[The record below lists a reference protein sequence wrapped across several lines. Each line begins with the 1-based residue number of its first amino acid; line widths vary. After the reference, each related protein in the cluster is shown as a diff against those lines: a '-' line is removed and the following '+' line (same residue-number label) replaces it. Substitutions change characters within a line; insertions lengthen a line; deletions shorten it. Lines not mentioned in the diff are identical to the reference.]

1 MRGSF
6 SPLLRYRYSLTK
18 SSGEVP
24 LLNQL
29 NILPPEA
36 FNEETFDQIQREL
49 VTRIHLQNSF
59 NMEDVRLVA
68 GVDLAYWEDGDRT
81 LAVCC
86 ISVVDYTTHE
96 IVETKSLQ
104 DEIKVPY
111 IAGYLSFRELPL
123 ILDTFKLLENDPDLV
138 MFDGNGY
145 LHPRHMGIATH
156 ASFYLNKPTIGIA
169 KSYLRI
175 QDTDYEMPASES
187 GAFTDIVINGEVYG
201 RALRTHAEV
210 KPIFV
215 SCGNGIDID
224 TSTEV
229 TLALINKESRL
240 PIPVRQADLETKK
253 HRAALKQV
261 DGNIGDKGQSC
272 DE

>member
-1 MRGSF
+1 MKGSL

-29 NILPPEA
+29 NISPPEA

-123 ILDTFKLLENDPDLV
+123 ILDTIGQLENDPDLI
-138 MFDGNGY
+138 
-145 LHPRHMGIATH
+145 HGIWG
-156 ASFYLNKPTIGIA
+156 LPPM
-169 KSYLRI
+169 LR
-175 QDTDYEMPASES
+175 
-187 GAFTDIVINGEVYG
+187 F
-201 RALRTHAEV
+201 
-210 KPIFV
+210 
-215 SCGNGIDID
+215 
-224 TSTEV
+224 TSTSLPSGSPKAISEFKTRTMRCQKV
-229 TLALINKESRL
+229 NQVNSRIL
-240 PIPVRQADLETKK
+240 
-253 HRAALKQV
+253 
-261 DGNIGDKGQSC
+261 
-272 DE
+272 

>member
-1 MRGSF
+1 M
-6 SPLLRYRYSLTK
+6 
-18 SSGEVP
+18 
-24 LLNQL
+24 NQL
-29 NILPPEA
+29 NILLPEP

-49 VTRIHLQNSF
+49 VERINLQNSF
-59 NMEDVRLVA
+59 KKEDIHLVA
-68 GVDLAYWEDGDRT
+68 GVDLAYWEEEGRT
-81 LAVCC
+81 RAVCC
-86 ISVVDYTTHE
+86 ICVVDYTTHE

-104 DEIKVPY
+104 NETKVPY

-123 ILDTFKLLENDPDLV
+123 ILDTFNQLENDPDLV

-187 GAFTDIVINGEVYG
+187 GAFTDIVIDGEIYG
-201 RALRTHAEV
+201 RALRTQQQV

-215 SCGNGIDID
+215 SCGNGIDLD

-253 HRAALKQV
+253 HRAARR
-261 DGNIGDKGQSC
+261 
-272 DE
+272 